1 MTESKS
7 EAAIA
12 AATVVLMRDTGGVPE
27 LLLVERAAATAFAG
41 GAMVF
46 PGGRVDPGDHAVAAD
61 AALAIGT
68 AGLDPTDAAARV
80 AAARESFEEADVV
93 LSDGPPLDANDRAA
107 WRAQLNADTLSYGDF
122 LRAAGHRIDTARLTP
137 FTRWVPP
144 AAAKLARRFDT
155 LFYIAEL
162 PPGETVTPDGREA
175 VAAHWLTAGDAV
187 ARAQRSEIS
196 LLFPTRRNLE
206 RLAQYPSLASLLA
219 RLTKLPITLIQPE
232 IVMRDGAPW
241 LTIPTDCDY
250 PITEE
255 PIGAVRR
262 E

>member
-1 MTESKS
+1 MTEIKS
-7 EAAIA
+7 DMAIA
-12 AATVVLMRDTGGVPE
+12 AATVVLMRETGGCLE

-61 AALAIGT
+61 AALAIGA

-80 AAARESFEEADVV
+80 TAARETFEEADVL
-93 LSDGPPLDANDRAA
+93 LSDGPPIGAADRAA
-107 WRAQLNADTLSYGDF
+107 WRARLNADTASYGDF
-122 LRAAGHRIDTARLTP
+122 LRAAGHTIDSARLTP

-144 AAAKLARRFDT
+144 VAARLARRFDT

-162 PPGETVTPDGREA
+162 PPGEAVTPDGREA
-175 VAAHWLTAGDAV
+175 VAAHWLTAADAV
-187 ARAQRSEIS
+187 ARAERSEIS

-206 RLAQYPSLASLLA
+206 RLAQYPSLAALLA
-219 RLTKLPITLIQPE
+219 RLADLPITLIQPE
-232 IVMRDGAPW
+232 LILRDGAPW
-241 LTIPTDCDY
+241 LTIPTGCDY
-250 PITEE
+250 PVTEE
-255 PIGAVRR
+255 PAGAVRR